1 MKRSESYGIHIEHR
15 GTDFIVC
22 PSFCDVHVHFR
33 EPGRP
38 DKETILTGCRS
49 AAAGGYTT
57 VCPMPNLSPVP
68 DSPDHLRQELDIIE
82 RDAFLEVLPY
92 AAITVGREGRE
103 LVDIRALK
111 QYVAGFS
118 DDGSGVQD
126 DTVMLCAMEKAA
138 EEGVILAAHCEDNR
152 YGTAPEG
159 EWMQIE
165 RDLRLVAQT
174 GCSYH
179 VCHISTKESVDLI
192 RRAKD
197 RGVNVSCETA
207 PHYIVLSDDD
217 RDDDG
222 RFKMNPPLRTPS
234 DRAAIREGLMD
245 GTIDMIATDHA
256 PHTAEEKS
264 RGFAGSAFGIVGLE
278 TAFPVLYTSLVRS
291 GMMPLEHL
299 LKLMCTAPRQ
309 RFGLE
314 MREDDYTMFD
324 LAHPY
329 RIDSGRFL
337 SKGRST
343 PFEAME
349 VYGRCLKTVYK
360 GKTIYEAREI

>member
-1 MKRSESYGIHIEHR
+1 M
-15 GTDFIVC
+15 
-22 PSFCDVHVHFR
+22 
-33 EPGRP
+33 
-38 DKETILTGCRS
+38 
-49 AAAGGYTT
+49 
-57 VCPMPNLSPVP
+57 CPMPNLSPVP
-68 DSPDHLRQELDIIE
+68 DSPDHLREELDIIG
-82 RDAFLEVLPY
+82 RDSFLEVLPY

-126 DTVMLCAMEKAA
+126 DAVMLHAMEKAA

-159 EWMQIE
+159 EWRQIE

-179 VCHISTKESVDLI
+179 VCHISTKESVGLI

-299 LKLMCTAPRQ
+299 LKLMCAAPRQ

-314 MREDDYTMFD
+314 MREDDYTVFD

-329 RIDSGRFL
+329 RIDSSRFL

-360 GKTIYEAREI
+360 GKIIYEAREI